1 MTEYLSKTSY
11 WQALESLP
19 VKISSPYDHKEFNE
33 RTTSAKCIGDER
45 LKLFQLKFDFTR
57 SSFPL
62 EPGCVINDETGE
74 YIGMLICTPKDHHSI
89 ILARPARFMGSF
101 STIPRVYGT
110 NPFLRYE
117 AWYSLPKQI
126 ATVTGL
132 TKIKGINR
140 QLSCEARSYE
150 LGCYKI
156 FQFEASNTIFKRNH
170 LTFISGCTVSD
181 ATGSYICLLV
191 MVTSRPQIPV
201 AITIKERSING

>member
-11 WQALESLP
+11 WQTLESLP
-19 VKISSPYDHKEFNE
+19 VKISSPYHHNDFIE
-33 RTTSAKCIGDER
+33 RTTSAKAIGDDR
-45 LKLFQLKFDFTR
+45 LKLFQLKFDFTK

-74 YIGMLICTPKDHHSI
+74 YIGMLIFTPKDHHSI
-89 ILARPARFMGSF
+89 ILARPTRFRGSF

-117 AWYSLPKQI
+117 AWYSLPKQL

-132 TKIKGINR
+132 TKMKGTNR

-150 LGCYKI
+150 LDCYKV
-156 FQFEASNTIFKRNH
+156 FQFDESIRTFRMNH
-170 LTFISGCTVSD
+170 MSFISGCTVSD
-181 ATGSYICLLV
+181 ATGSYRCLLV
-191 MVTSRPQIPV
+191 MTSSRPQIPV
-201 AITIKERSING
+201 AITTKI

>member
-1 MTEYLSKTSY
+1 MTEYLSKTAY
-11 WQALESLP
+11 WQTMESLP
-19 VKISSPYDHKEFNE
+19 VKISSPYHHNDFIE
-33 RTTSAKCIGDER
+33 RTTSAKAIGDER

-57 SSFPL
+57 SSFQL

-89 ILARPARFMGSF
+89 ILARPMRFRGSY

-117 AWYSLPKQI
+117 AWYSLPKHLT
-126 ATVTGL
+126 TVIGL
-132 TKIKGINR
+132 TKMKGVNR